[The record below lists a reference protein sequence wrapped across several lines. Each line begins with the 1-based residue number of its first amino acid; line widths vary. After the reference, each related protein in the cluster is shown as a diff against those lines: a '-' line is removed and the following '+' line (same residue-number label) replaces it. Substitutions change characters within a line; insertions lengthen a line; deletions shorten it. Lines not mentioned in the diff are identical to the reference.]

1 MAVLSDGSERGNVPH
16 ASSSARHDPRPPPE
30 AFEVDAVH
38 RTGDSGAVAAV
49 GRLASGIDCL
59 GLGECLRIPL
69 EAVELRLCVCVELY
83 SNDQRPKWSARGGTS
98 DHRSLNRI
106 NGVRFG
112 I

>member
-1 MAVLSDGSERGNVPH
+1 MLGS
-16 ASSSARHDPRPPPE
+16 PPE

-69 EAVELRLCVCVELY
+69 EAN
-83 SNDQRPKWSARGGTS
+83 SSARRLSVCGNS
-98 DHRSLNRI
+98 SVSILIRPLSFAR
-106 NGVRFG
+106 
-112 I
+112 